1 MEAQTSLHAP
11 WLPVQ
16 AAPDHHAPSLGWATA
31 GLPGS
36 PLLGCSPVC
45 ALAAAQLLLAA
56 SALTR
61 RVLSPALGSARDGE
75 EGTACPT
82 GHCSMEHQLTPDLP
96 EPRTLLPGPGKL
108 SPPPGRARAIAWEIP
123 MLGLMAVRNCDYQT
137 SSEVVT
143 ARSLHG
149 GALRPLSAR
158 SPPARSQWT
167 SPCSRRS
174 RLWAHAPPLALS
186 PLTPTGPAQPAPPPG
201 HA

>member
-1 MEAQTSLHAP
+1 MGVVTFFTKWLLCVEVHSLWTPPYRASCLHSCPGRLPAPTCRNSAPGWPNANTPASCWAEPLCSGCRQLVDMEARTSLHAP

-16 AAPDHHAPSLGWATA
+16 AAPGHHATSLGWATA

-56 SALTR
+56 SALTL

-82 GHCSMEHQLTPDLP
+82 GHCSTEHQLTPDLP

-108 SPPPGRARAIAWEIP
+108 SPPPG
-123 MLGLMAVRNCDYQT
+123 
-137 SSEVVT
+137 
-143 ARSLHG
+143 
-149 GALRPLSAR
+149 
-158 SPPARSQWT
+158 
-167 SPCSRRS
+167 
-174 RLWAHAPPLALS
+174 
-186 PLTPTGPAQPAPPPG
+186 GPVP
-201 HA
+201 